1 MEEHTIMSD
10 QEEVKI
16 EQNEAVEDTAAL
28 PEDKGTQSV
37 EIRVTGF
44 TLFAKTL

>member
-1 MEEHTIMSD
+1 MSD
-10 QEEVKI
+10 QEEEVKI